1 MDDLRRR
8 QQAKNAEGAKV
19 KGVTATANRLDAVR
33 FGTFANGPRAKK
45 ENRLKKIVLVSVLVS
60 VFVLALTGCGLSAS
74 DANVARYNLEVEEQN
89 FRIDRRVVFYNGIT
103 GEYILTIE
111 GKLAIIVDT
120 DGDLVVTVKTSE
132 GQYLKHYL
140 GLSDNVTYFSEAL
153 RASDVSTSGYRVIFK
168 PSVIAPTIEL
178 K

>member
-1 MDDLRRR
+1 M
-8 QQAKNAEGAKV
+8 
-19 KGVTATANRLDAVR
+19 
-33 FGTFANGPRAKK
+33 
-45 ENRLKKIVLVSVLVS
+45 KKIIGVL
-60 VFVLALTGCGLSAS
+60 LAVIAISGCGLANS

-89 FRIDRRVVFYNGIT
+89 FRVTRRVVFYNGIT

-111 GKLAIIVDT
+111 GKLAITVDR

-140 GLSDNVTYFSEAL
+140 GLSDNVTWFSEAL
-153 RASDVSTSGYRVIFK
+153 LDSDVSASTYKVIFK
-168 PSVIAPTIEL
+168 PSVLLPTIEL